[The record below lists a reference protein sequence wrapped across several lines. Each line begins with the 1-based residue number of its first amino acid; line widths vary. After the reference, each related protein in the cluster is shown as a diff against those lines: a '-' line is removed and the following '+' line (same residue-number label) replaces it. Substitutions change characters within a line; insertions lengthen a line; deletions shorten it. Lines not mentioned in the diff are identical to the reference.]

1 MAVFTTFDAF
11 VASTNGQ
18 TIGDGECWAYIN
30 LLWSHLGG
38 RYYTYPPSDPSSTNH
53 GVKWGWLNAEARA
66 ANTITH
72 LTQVTRIEDVKR
84 GDIVVTYGDEFGHAG
99 FADEDYNG
107 SGYLQLYSQNYN
119 GRRSV
124 AKDNNNM
131 ETFAGAW
138 RYDAWYTPPTPPT
151 PTPSAVRKKK
161 PFPWVLYARRLNNK
175 RNMI

>member
-1 MAVFTTFDAF
+1 MAVFTSYNAF
-11 VASTNGQ
+11 IASTNGQ

-30 LLWSHLGG
+30 LLWDHLGS

-53 GVKWGWLNAEARA
+53 GVKWGWLNAEARN

-72 LTQVTRIEDVKR
+72 LTQVVNLSDVKR
-84 GDIVVTYGDEFGHAG
+84 GDIVVTSGGEFGHAG

-124 AKDNNNM
+124 AKDNNDM
-131 ETFAGAW
+131 STFAGAW
-138 RYDAWYTPPTPPT
+138 RYDEWNSTPPTPPY
-151 PTPSAVRKKK
+151 VINKGNFK
-161 PFPWVLYARRLNNK
+161 WVLYARKLNNK
-175 RNMI
+175 RNLL

>member
-18 TIGDGECWAYIN
+18 TIGTGECWNYVN

-53 GVKWGWLNAEARA
+53 GVKWGWLNTEARA

-72 LTQVTRIEDVKR
+72 LTQVTRLQDIKK
-84 GDIVVTYGDEFGHAG
+84 GDIVVTSGGEFGHAG
-99 FADEDYNG
+99 FAAEDYDG
-107 SGYLQLYSQNYN
+107 SGYLELYSQNYN

-124 AKDNNNM
+124 ALDNNDM
-131 ETFAGAW
+131 TTFAGAW

-151 PTPSAVRKKK
+151 PTPSVVRKKK